1 MKTLI
6 KKFFDNEVL
15 SYLFFGVAATLV
27 YMTTRLLIFA
37 LTGQTLF
44 ATITAN
50 VTAVL
55 FAFITND
62 TIVFKQARDNW
73 SIRLVKFTIA
83 RLSTFLLDL
92 FLAFLF
98 VTQFP
103 NIIGQFVNN
112 NRNLINSIES
122 LFSQVLI
129 IVLNYVFSKVFI
141 FENKKN

>member
-15 SYLFFGVAATLV
+15 SYLFFGAAATLV

-50 VTAVL
+50 ITAVL

-62 TIVFKQARDNW
+62 TIVFKQQRKGWQKRLFKFALAR
-73 SIRLVKFTIA
+73 SGTL
-83 RLSTFLLDL
+83 LLDII
-92 FLAFLF
+92 LAKLL
-98 VTQFP
+98 VDTYP

-129 IVLNYVFSKVFI
+129 IVLNYVFSKLFI

>member
-50 VTAVL
+50 ITAVL

-62 TIVFKQARDNW
+62 TIVFKQQRKGW
-73 SIRLVKFTIA
+73 QKRLFKFSVD
-83 RLSTFLLDL
+83 RKS
-92 FLAFLF
+92 
-98 VTQFP
+98 V
-103 NIIGQFVNN
+103 V
-112 NRNLINSIES
+112 
-122 LFSQVLI
+122 
-129 IVLNYVFSKVFI
+129 
-141 FENKKN
+141 

>member
-1 MKTLI
+1 
-6 KKFFDNEVL
+6 
-15 SYLFFGVAATLV
+15 
-27 YMTTRLLIFA
+27 MTTRLLIFA

-50 VTAVL
+50 ITAVL

-62 TIVFKQARDNW
+62 TIVFKQQRKGLAR
-73 SIRLVKFTIA
+73 SGTL
-83 RLSTFLLDL
+83 LLDIV
-92 FLAFLF
+92 LAKLL
-98 VTQFP
+98 VDTYP

-129 IVLNYVFSKVFI
+129 IVLNYVFSKLFI

>member
-15 SYLFFGVAATLV
+15 SYLFFGAAATLV
-27 YMTTRLLIFA
+27 YMTPRLLIFA

-50 VTAVL
+50 ITAVL

-62 TIVFKQARDNW
+62 TIVFKQQRKGWQKRLFKFALAR
-73 SIRLVKFTIA
+73 SGTL
-83 RLSTFLLDL
+83 LLDIV
-92 FLAFLF
+92 LAKLL
-98 VTQFP
+98 VDTYP

-112 NRNLINSIES
+112 DRNLINSIES

>member
-15 SYLFFGVAATLV
+15 SYLFFGAAATLV

-50 VTAVL
+50 ITAVL

-62 TIVFKQARDNW
+62 TIVFKQRLFKFALAR
-73 SIRLVKFTIA
+73 SGTL
-83 RLSTFLLDL
+83 LLDIV
-92 FLAFLF
+92 LAKLL
-98 VTQFP
+98 VDTYP
-103 NIIGQFVNN
+103 NIIGRFVNN
-112 NRNLINSIES
+112 DRNLINSIES

-129 IVLNYVFSKVFI
+129 IVLNYVFSKLFI

>member
-1 MKTLI
+1 
-6 KKFFDNEVL
+6 
-15 SYLFFGVAATLV
+15 
-27 YMTTRLLIFA
+27 MTTRLLIFA
-37 LTGQTLF
+37 LTGQTFF

-62 TIVFKQARDNW
+62 TIVFKQQRKGWQKRLFKFALAR
-73 SIRLVKFTIA
+73 SGTL
-83 RLSTFLLDL
+83 LLDIV
-92 FLAFLF
+92 LAKLL
-98 VTQFP
+98 VDTYP